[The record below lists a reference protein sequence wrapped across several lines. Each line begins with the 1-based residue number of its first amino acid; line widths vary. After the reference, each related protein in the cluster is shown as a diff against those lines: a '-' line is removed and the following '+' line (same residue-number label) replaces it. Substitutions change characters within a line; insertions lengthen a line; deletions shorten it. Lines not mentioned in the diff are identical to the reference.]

1 MNGFLKEIENDPSNS
16 VFIEGLKEGG
26 LQRQPADKGR
36 KKRNLRPR
44 MPTIETGLN
53 RGFG

>member
-44 MPTIETGLN
+44 MPTIVTG
-53 RGFG
+53 